1 MITVGAHKKNTAP
14 IGAYVNLELLNYVD
28 KLVET
33 RGFLCR
39 SDGIRSIISE
49 HQQLFSTEIGRN
61 KALTPFK
68 NHVNGNGQTYLHKKQ
83 KCSKNTL

>member
-1 MITVGAHKKNTAP
+1 VGAHKKNTAP
-14 IGAYVNLELLNYVD
+14 IGAYVNLELLNYID

-61 KALTPFK
+61 KTLTPSK
-68 NHVNGNGQTYLHKKQ
+68 IGTGDNHQE
-83 KCSKNTL
+83 